1 MIVTEVDSDGKRV
14 TTSDGETV
22 SYNHLVLASG
32 GKPKRIPI
40 DDKDLEGVLM
50 LRHVGDAKTIN
61 SLVSKDSNIVIIGTG
76 FIEMESRGAL
86 IKKETKSVTLV
97 GMDELPFE
105 AIETTYTT
113 WPSAQLRRPRSHL
126 P

>member
-1 MIVTEVDSDGKRV
+1 M
-14 TTSDGETV
+14 TTSDGETI
-22 SYNHLVLASG
+22 SYNHLVLATG

-40 DDKDLEGVLM
+40 DRKDLEGVLTR
-50 LRHVGDAKTIN
+50 RHVGDAKTIN
-61 SLVSKDSNIVIIGTG
+61 SLVSKDSDIVIIGTG
-76 FIEMESRGAL
+76 FFEMESRGAL
-86 IKKETKSVTLV
+86 IKKETKSVILV

-113 WPSAQLRRPRSHL
+113 WPSAQPRRPRSHL